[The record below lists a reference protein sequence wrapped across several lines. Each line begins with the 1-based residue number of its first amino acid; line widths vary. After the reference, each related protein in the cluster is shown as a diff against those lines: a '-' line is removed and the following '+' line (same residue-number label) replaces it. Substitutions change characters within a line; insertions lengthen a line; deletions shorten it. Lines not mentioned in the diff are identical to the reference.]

1 MAHTSKAALEI
12 ALFESAHDWTAWLEA
27 NHAQSSVVWLRL
39 AKKTAPL
46 VSVSYAQALE
56 VALCYGWIDGQK
68 QTCDDDSWLQKFT
81 PRAPKSLWSKVN
93 REKALQLIASGQM
106 RPAGR
111 QEVERAQQDGRWEAA
126 YDPASRAQVPE
137 DFQAA
142 LNLNPAAQEFFAG
155 LNSRN
160 RYAMLF
166 RIQTVKK
173 AETRA
178 RRIEEFLSMLEK
190 GEKIY
195 P

>member
-1 MAHTSKAALEI
+1 MK
-12 ALFESAHDWTAWLEA
+12 
-27 NHAQSSVVWLRL
+27 
-39 AKKTAPL
+39 
-46 VSVSYAQALE
+46 
-56 VALCYGWIDGQK
+56 
-68 QTCDDDSWLQKFT
+68 
-81 PRAPKSLWSKVN
+81 
-93 REKALQLIASGQM
+93 LIESGQM
-106 RPAGR
+106 RPAGHK
-111 QEVERAQQDGRWEAA
+111 EIERAQQDGRWEAA

-142 LNLNPAAQEFFAG
+142 LNLSPAAQEFFAG

-166 RIQTVKK
+166 RIQTAKK

-178 RRIEEFLSMLEK
+178 KHIEKFLSMLEK